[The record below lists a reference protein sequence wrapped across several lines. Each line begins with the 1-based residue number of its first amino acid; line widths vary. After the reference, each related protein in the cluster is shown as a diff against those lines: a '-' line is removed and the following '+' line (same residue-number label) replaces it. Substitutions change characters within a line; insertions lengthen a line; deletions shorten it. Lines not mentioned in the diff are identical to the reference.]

1 MLYTWCLHLFLLS
14 TSDLQDDEH
23 DHKMPQE
30 KLILLTSFQP
40 ILDYLVTCDHIL
52 YQCII
57 NFLIPNVL
65 KPIPATLTQA
75 VRNFAKSLESWMK
88 GCLDSYMANCVE
100 SKVIDNFTKHTQCN

>member
-1 MLYTWCLHLFLLS
+1 
-14 TSDLQDDEH
+14 
-23 DHKMPQE
+23 MPQE
-30 KLILLTSFQP
+30 KLVLLTSSQP
-40 ILDYLVTCDHIL
+40 ILEYLVTCDHIL

-88 GCLDSYMANCVE
+88 GCLDNYMSNCVE
-100 SKVIDNFTKHTQCN
+100 SKVIGQSSLYRINTIKRRFVCTFA